1 MHPIVIIGSGLA
13 GYNTAK
19 ELRKLD
25 AAVPLV
31 IIASDSSPFYS
42 KPMLSNAIAS
52 KKTPA
57 AIALNTPE
65 QMAEQLKGAVRA
77 HTRVDAIDTA
87 AHTLKIGNETLHY
100 SKLVLALGADQIR
113 LPINGS
119 GASDI
124 QTVNDLDD
132 YARFRTA
139 IEGKKRVAIIG
150 AGLIG
155 CEFANDLAAGGY
167 AVDIID
173 IAQQALGRLLPPEG
187 GDMLKDKLSALGVQW
202 HLGTS
207 VQSVDA
213 ANGGYALTLANGAT
227 LQADIVLSAVG
238 LKPRTTLAA
247 AAGIKVNRGI
257 VADRNLATSAPD
269 VYTLG
274 DCAEIEGMVMPY
286 VMPIMHASRAL
297 AQTLAG
303 KPTTVSFPAMP
314 VMVKTPACPTI
325 VAPPAIG
332 AVGAWQVEAT
342 ADGVK
347 SLFNGADGKLL
358 GFALNGAATAER
370 ANLHLPF
377 LVAGVL
383 CVASGLLMI
392 VLRRIWS
399 AALPP
404 VAADAPAQPL

>member
-65 QMAEQLKGAVRA
+65 QMAEQLKGTVRA
-77 HTRVDAIDTA
+77 NTRIDAIDTT
-87 AHTLKIGNETLHY
+87 AHTLKIGDETLHY

-113 LPINGS
+113 LPITGS
-119 GASDI
+119 GAADI

-132 YARFRTA
+132 YARFRNA

-187 GDMLKDKLSALGVQW
+187 GAMLKDKLSALGVQW

-213 ANGGYALTLANGAT
+213 ANGGYTLTLANGKS
-227 LQADIVLSAVG
+227 LQTDIVLSAVG
-238 LKPRTTLAA
+238 LKPRTALAA
-247 AAGIKVNRGI
+247 TAGIKVNRGI
-257 VADRNLATSAPD
+257 VADRNLATSAAD

-303 KPTTVSFPAMP
+303 KATAVSFPAMP

-332 AVGAWQVEAT
+332 ATGTWQVEAT
-342 ADGVK
+342 AEGVK
-347 SLFNGADGKLL
+347 SLFTAADGKLL

-370 ANLHLPF
+370 AKLAPQLP
-377 LVAGVL
+377 AVL
-383 CVASGLLMI
+383 A
-392 VLRRIWS
+392 
-399 AALPP
+399 
-404 VAADAPAQPL
+404 

>member
-25 AAVPLV
+25 TATPLV
-31 IIASDSSPFYS
+31 VIASDSSSFYS

-52 KKTPA
+52 KKTPT

-65 QMAEQLKGAVRA
+65 QMAEQLKGSVRA
-77 HTRVDAIDTA
+77 NTRVDAIDTA
-87 AHTLKIGNETLHY
+87 AHTLKIGDETLHY

-113 LPINGS
+113 LPISGS
-119 GASDI
+119 GAADI

-187 GDMLKDKLSALGVQW
+187 GAMLKDKLTALGVQW

-213 ANGGYALTLANGAT
+213 AAGAYTLTLANGAS

-238 LKPRTTLAA
+238 LKPRTALAA

-257 VADRNLATSAPD
+257 AADRHLATSAPD

-303 KPTTVSFPAMP
+303 KSTAVSFPAMP

-332 AVGAWQVEAT
+332 AAGSWQVEAT

-347 SLFNGADGKLL
+347 SLFNSADGKLL

-370 ANLHLPF
+370 AKLAPQ
-377 LVAGVL
+377 
-383 CVASGLLMI
+383 
-392 VLRRIWS
+392 
-399 AALPP
+399 LPP
-404 VAADAPAQPL
+404 VLA

>member
-1 MHPIVIIGSGLA
+1 MHPIIIIGSGLA

-25 AAVPLV
+25 TAVPLV
-31 IIASDSSPFYS
+31 IIAADSSPFYS

-57 AIALNTPE
+57 AIALNTPA
-65 QMAEQLKGAVRA
+65 QMAEQLKGSVRA
-77 HTRVDAIDTA
+77 NTRIDAIDTA
-87 AHTLKIGNETLHY
+87 AHTLKIGDETLHY

-119 GASDI
+119 GAADI

-132 YARFRTA
+132 YARFRNA
-139 IEGKKRVAIIG
+139 LEGKKRVAIIG

-187 GDMLKDKLSALGVQW
+187 GTMLKHKLGALGVQW

-207 VQSVDA
+207 VQSVDSD
-213 ANGGYALTLANGAT
+213 NGAYTLTLANGAT
-227 LQADIVLSAVG
+227 LQADLVLSAVG
-238 LKPRTTLAA
+238 LKPRTALAA

-257 VADRNLATSAPD
+257 VADRNLATNAPD

-274 DCAEIEGMVMPY
+274 DCAEIEGLVMPY

-303 KPTTVSFPAMP
+303 KPTAVSFPAMP

-325 VAPPAIG
+325 VAPPA
-332 AVGAWQVEAT
+332 VGATGSWQVEAT

-347 SLFNGADGKLL
+347 SLFNSAEGKLL
-358 GFALNGAATAER
+358 GFALNGTATAER
-370 ANLHLPF
+370 AKLAPQLP
-377 LVAGVL
+377 AVL
-383 CVASGLLMI
+383 A
-392 VLRRIWS
+392 
-399 AALPP
+399 
-404 VAADAPAQPL
+404 

>member
-1 MHPIVIIGSGLA
+1 MHPIIIIGSGLA

-25 AAVPLV
+25 TATPLV
-31 IIASDSSPFYS
+31 VIASDSSSFYS

-57 AIALNTPE
+57 AIALNTPA
-65 QMAEQLKGAVRA
+65 QMAEQLKGSVRA
-77 HTRVDAIDTA
+77 NTRVDAIDTA
-87 AHTLKIGNETLHY
+87 AHTLKTGDETLHY

-113 LPINGS
+113 LPMTGS
-119 GASDI
+119 GAADI
-124 QTVNDLDD
+124 RTVNDLDD

-167 AVDIID
+167 SVDIID

-187 GDMLKDKLSALGVQW
+187 GAMLKDKLTALGVQW

-213 ANGGYALTLANGAT
+213 ANGAYTLTLASGAS

-238 LKPRTTLAA
+238 LKPRTALAA

-274 DCAEIEGMVMPY
+274 DCAEIEGLVMPY

-303 KPTTVSFPAMP
+303 KPTAVSFPAMP

-325 VAPPAIG
+325 VSPPALG
-332 AVGAWQVEAT
+332 AAGAWQVEAT

-370 ANLHLPF
+370 AKLAPQ
-377 LVAGVL
+377 
-383 CVASGLLMI
+383 
-392 VLRRIWS
+392 
-399 AALPP
+399 LPP
-404 VAADAPAQPL
+404 VLA

>member
-1 MHPIVIIGSGLA
+1 MHPIIIVGSGLA

-25 AAVPLV
+25 TTTPLV
-31 IIASDSSPFYS
+31 VIASDSSAFYS

-52 KKTPA
+52 KKTPVA
-57 AIALNTPE
+57 LALNTPE
-65 QMAEQLKGAVRA
+65 QMSEQLKGTVRA
-77 HTRVDAIDTA
+77 GTRVDAIDTA
-87 AHTLKIGNETLHY
+87 AHTLKIGDETLHY

-113 LPINGS
+113 LPITGS
-119 GASDI
+119 GAADI

-132 YARFRTA
+132 YARFRAA

-173 IAQQALGRLLPPEG
+173 IAQQALGRLLPAEG
-187 GDMLKDKLSALGVQW
+187 GAMLKDKLSALGVQW

-207 VQSVDA
+207 VQSVDSV
-213 ANGGYALTLANGAT
+213 NGAYTLTLANGAS

-238 LKPRTTLAA
+238 LKPRTALAA

-303 KPTTVSFPAMP
+303 KPTAVSFPAMP

-325 VAPPAIG
+325 VALPAIG
-332 AVGAWQVEAT
+332 AEGTWQVEAT

-347 SLFNGADGKLL
+347 SLFTAADGKLL

-370 ANLHLPF
+370 AKLAPQLP
-377 LVAGVL
+377 AVL
-383 CVASGLLMI
+383 A
-392 VLRRIWS
+392 
-399 AALPP
+399 
-404 VAADAPAQPL
+404 

>member
-1 MHPIVIIGSGLA
+1 MHPIIIIGSGLA

-25 AAVPLV
+25 TATPLV
-31 IIASDSSPFYS
+31 VIASDSSPFYS

-57 AIALNTPE
+57 AIALNTPA
-65 QMAEQLKGAVRA
+65 QMAEQLKGSVRA
-77 HTRVDAIDTA
+77 NTRVDAIDTA
-87 AHTLKIGNETLHY
+87 AHTLKIGDETLHY

-113 LPINGS
+113 LPITGS
-119 GASDI
+119 GAADI

-132 YARFRTA
+132 YARFRSA

-173 IAQQALGRLLPPEG
+173 IAQQALGRLLPAEG
-187 GDMLKDKLSALGVQW
+187 GAMLKDKLSALGVQW

-207 VQSVDA
+207 VQSVDSVD
-213 ANGGYALTLANGAT
+213 GTYMLTLANGT
-227 LQADIVLSAVG
+227 SLQADIVLSAVG
-238 LKPRTTLAA
+238 LKPRTALAA

-303 KPTTVSFPAMP
+303 KPTAVSFPAMP

-332 AVGAWQVEAT
+332 AAGTWQVEAT

-347 SLFNGADGKLL
+347 SLFMDNNGKLL

-370 ANLHLPF
+370 AKLAPQ
-377 LVAGVL
+377 
-383 CVASGLLMI
+383 
-392 VLRRIWS
+392 
-399 AALPP
+399 LPP
-404 VAADAPAQPL
+404 ILA

>member
-25 AAVPLV
+25 AATPLV
-31 IIASDSSPFYS
+31 VIASDSSSFYS

-52 KKTPA
+52 KKTPS
-57 AIALNTPE
+57 AIALNTPA
-65 QMAEQLKGAVRA
+65 QMAEQLKGSVRA
-77 HTRVDAIDTA
+77 NTRVDAIDTA
-87 AHTLKIGNETLHY
+87 AHTLNIGDETLHY

-113 LPINGS
+113 LPISGS
-119 GASDI
+119 GAADI

-187 GDMLKDKLSALGVQW
+187 GAMLKDKLTALGVQW

-207 VQSVDA
+207 VQSVDIA
-213 ANGGYALTLANGAT
+213 AGAYTLTLANGT
-227 LQADIVLSAVG
+227 SLEADIVLSAVG
-238 LKPRTTLAA
+238 LKPRTALAA

-257 VADRNLATSAPD
+257 VADRHLATSAPD

-303 KPTTVSFPAMP
+303 KSTAVSFPAMP

-332 AVGAWQVEAT
+332 AAGSWQVEAT

-347 SLFNGADGKLL
+347 SLFNSADGKLL

-370 ANLHLPF
+370 AKLAPQ
-377 LVAGVL
+377 
-383 CVASGLLMI
+383 
-392 VLRRIWS
+392 
-399 AALPP
+399 LPP
-404 VAADAPAQPL
+404 VLA

>member
-1 MHPIVIIGSGLA
+1 MHPIIIIGSGLA

-25 AAVPLV
+25 TAVPLV
-31 IIASDSSPFYS
+31 IIAADSSPFYS

-57 AIALNTPE
+57 AIALNTPA
-65 QMAEQLKGAVRA
+65 QMAEQLKGSVRA
-77 HTRVDAIDTA
+77 NTRIDTIDTA
-87 AHTLKIGNETLHY
+87 AHTLKIGDETLHY

-119 GASDI
+119 GAADI

-132 YARFRTA
+132 YARFRNTL
-139 IEGKKRVAIIG
+139 EGKKRVAIIG

-187 GDMLKDKLSALGVQW
+187 GTMLKHKLGALGVQW

-207 VQSVDA
+207 VQSVDSD
-213 ANGGYALTLANGAT
+213 NGAYTLTLANGAT
-227 LQADIVLSAVG
+227 LQADLVLSAVG
-238 LKPRTTLAA
+238 LKPRTALAA
-247 AAGIKVNRGI
+247 AAGIKINRGI
-257 VADRNLATSAPD
+257 VADRNLATSTPD

-274 DCAEIEGMVMPY
+274 DCAEIEGLVMPY

-303 KPTTVSFPAMP
+303 KPTAVSFPAMP

-325 VAPPAIG
+325 VAPPA
-332 AVGAWQVEAT
+332 VGATGSWQVEAT
-342 ADGVK
+342 AEGVK
-347 SLFNGADGKLL
+347 SLFNSAEGKLL
-358 GFALNGAATAER
+358 GFALNGTATAER
-370 ANLHLPF
+370 AKLAPQLP
-377 LVAGVL
+377 AVL
-383 CVASGLLMI
+383 A
-392 VLRRIWS
+392 
-399 AALPP
+399 
-404 VAADAPAQPL
+404 

>member
-1 MHPIVIIGSGLA
+1 MNPIIIIGSGLA

-25 AAVPLV
+25 TAVPLI
-31 IIASDSSPFYS
+31 IIAADSSPFYS
-42 KPMLSNAIAS
+42 KPILSNAIAS

-65 QMAEQLKGAVRA
+65 QMAEQLNGSVRA
-77 HTRVDAIDTA
+77 NTRVDAIDTT
-87 AHTLKIGNETLHY
+87 AHTLKIGDETLNY

-113 LPINGS
+113 LPITGS
-119 GASDI
+119 GAADI

-132 YARFRTA
+132 YARFRSTL
-139 IEGKKRVAIIG
+139 EGKKRVAIIG

-187 GDMLKDKLSALGVQW
+187 GAMLKDKLAALGVQW

-207 VQSVDA
+207 VQSVDS
-213 ANGGYALTLANGAT
+213 ANDAYTLTLANGAT

-257 VADRNLATSAPD
+257 IADRNLATSAPD
-269 VYTLG
+269 VFTLG
-274 DCAEIEGMVMPY
+274 DCAEIEGLVMPY

-303 KPTTVSFPAMP
+303 KPTAVSFPAMP

-325 VAPPAIG
+325 VAPPAAG
-332 AVGAWQVEAT
+332 AAGSWQVEAT
-342 ADGVK
+342 AGGVK
-347 SLFNGADGKLL
+347 SLFTGADGKLL
-358 GFALNGAATAER
+358 GFALNGEATAER
-370 ANLHLPF
+370 AKLAPQLP
-377 LVAGVL
+377 AVL
-383 CVASGLLMI
+383 A
-392 VLRRIWS
+392 
-399 AALPP
+399 
-404 VAADAPAQPL
+404 

>member
-1 MHPIVIIGSGLA
+1 MHPIIIIGSGLA

-25 AAVPLV
+25 TATPLV
-31 IIASDSSPFYS
+31 VIASDSSSFYS

-57 AIALNTPE
+57 AIALNTPT
-65 QMAEQLKGAVRA
+65 QMAEQLKGSVRA
-77 HTRVDAIDTA
+77 NTRVDAIDTA
-87 AHTLKIGNETLHY
+87 AHTLKIGDETLHY

-113 LPINGS
+113 LPISGS
-119 GASDI
+119 GAADI

-167 AVDIID
+167 AVHIID

-187 GDMLKDKLSALGVQW
+187 GAMLKDKLTALGVQW

-207 VQSVDA
+207 VQSVDTA
-213 ANGGYALTLANGAT
+213 AGAYTLTLANGAS

-238 LKPRTTLAA
+238 LKPRTALAA

-257 VADRNLATSAPD
+257 VADRHLATSAPD

-303 KPTTVSFPAMP
+303 KSTAVSFPAMP

-332 AVGAWQVEAT
+332 AAGSWQVEAT

-347 SLFNGADGKLL
+347 SLFNSADGKLL

-370 ANLHLPF
+370 AKLAPQ
-377 LVAGVL
+377 
-383 CVASGLLMI
+383 
-392 VLRRIWS
+392 
-399 AALPP
+399 LPP
-404 VAADAPAQPL
+404 VLA

>member
-1 MHPIVIIGSGLA
+1 MHPIIIIGSGLA

-25 AAVPLV
+25 TAVPLV
-31 IIASDSSPFYS
+31 IIAADSSPFYS

-57 AIALNTPE
+57 AIALNTPA
-65 QMAEQLKGAVRA
+65 QMAEQLKGSVRA
-77 HTRVDAIDTA
+77 NTRIDTIDTA
-87 AHTLKIGNETLHY
+87 AHTLKFGDETLHY

-119 GASDI
+119 GAADI

-132 YARFRTA
+132 YARFRNA
-139 IEGKKRVAIIG
+139 LEGKKRVAIIG

-187 GDMLKDKLSALGVQW
+187 GAMLKHKLAALGVQW

-207 VQSVDA
+207 VQSVDSD
-213 ANGGYALTLANGAT
+213 NGAYTLTLANGAT
-227 LQADIVLSAVG
+227 LQADLVLSAVG
-238 LKPRTTLAA
+238 LKPRTALAA
-247 AAGIKVNRGI
+247 TAGIKVNRGI
-257 VADRNLATSAPD
+257 VADRNLATSTPD

-274 DCAEIEGMVMPY
+274 DCAEIEGLVMPY

-303 KPTTVSFPAMP
+303 KPTAVSFPAMP

-325 VAPPAIG
+325 VAPPA
-332 AVGAWQVEAT
+332 VGATGSWQVEAT

-347 SLFNGADGKLL
+347 SLFNSAEGKLL
-358 GFALNGAATAER
+358 GFALNGTATAER
-370 ANLHLPF
+370 AKLAPQLP
-377 LVAGVL
+377 AVL
-383 CVASGLLMI
+383 A
-392 VLRRIWS
+392 
-399 AALPP
+399 
-404 VAADAPAQPL
+404 

>member
-1 MHPIVIIGSGLA
+1 MHPIIIIGSGLA

-25 AAVPLV
+25 TAVPLV
-31 IIASDSSPFYS
+31 IIAADSSPFYS

-57 AIALNTPE
+57 AIALNTPA
-65 QMAEQLKGAVRA
+65 QMAEQLKGSVRA
-77 HTRVDAIDTA
+77 NTRIDTIDTA
-87 AHTLKIGNETLHY
+87 AHTLKIGDETLHY

-119 GASDI
+119 GAADI

-132 YARFRTA
+132 YARFRNA
-139 IEGKKRVAIIG
+139 LEGKKRVAIIG

-187 GDMLKDKLSALGVQW
+187 GTMLKHKLGALGVQW

-207 VQSVDA
+207 VQSVDSD
-213 ANGGYALTLANGAT
+213 NGAYTLTLANGAT
-227 LQADIVLSAVG
+227 LQADLVLSAVG
-238 LKPRTTLAA
+238 LKPRTALAA
-247 AAGIKVNRGI
+247 TAGIKVNRGI
-257 VADRNLATSAPD
+257 VADRNLATSTPD

-274 DCAEIEGMVMPY
+274 DCAEIEGLVMPY

-303 KPTTVSFPAMP
+303 KPTAVSFPAMP

-325 VAPPAIG
+325 VAPPA
-332 AVGAWQVEAT
+332 VGATGSWQVEAT

-347 SLFNGADGKLL
+347 SLFNSAEGKLL
-358 GFALNGAATAER
+358 GFALNGTATAER
-370 ANLHLPF
+370 AKLAPQLP
-377 LVAGVL
+377 AVL
-383 CVASGLLMI
+383 A
-392 VLRRIWS
+392 
-399 AALPP
+399 
-404 VAADAPAQPL
+404 